1 MLIDVNKKQN
11 QTLGQETISV
21 PLFKSYA
28 KISDTEVVIRPSKR
42 TLLVPIFQAV
52 ITSAAVVTLINGL
65 AELPL
70 WISMILLL
78 MIVIFGPTAIL
89 GTIYGIVGSNFVM
102 EKTKGTSRLQQKYL
116 GLGIGTQEMIP
127 FDRIKSVDV
136 LGNFMEEHAS
146 GDLQDITEWEVF
158 LIKDND
164 RKISVCK
171 SNSARILANSSMLK
185 ANIVAEA
192 LADMS
197 ESEFNPAIIP
207 EWALEIM
214 NESTAR

>member
-1 MLIDVNKKQN
+1 MIIYVNQKQTK
-11 QTLGQETISV
+11 TLDQKTISV

-28 KISDTEVVIRPSKR
+28 EIADTEVVIRPSKR
-42 TLLVPIFQAV
+42 TLLVPIFQAA
-52 ITSAAVVTLINGL
+52 IASAAVITLINRL

-70 WISMILLL
+70 WISMTLLL
-78 MIVIFGPTAIL
+78 VIVIFGPTAVL
-89 GTIYGIVGSNFVM
+89 GTVYGIAGSNFIM
-102 EKTKGTSRLQQKYL
+102 EKNKGTSRLQQKYL

-127 FDRIKSVDV
+127 FDRIKSVV
-136 LGNFMEEHAS
+136 VQGNFLEEHAS

-171 SNSARILANSSMLK
+171 SSSARILADRSLSRVNM
-185 ANIVAEA
+185 VAKA

-197 ESEFNPAIIP
+197 NSEFKPGVIP
-207 EWALEIM
+207 EWALKL
-214 NESTAR
+214 

>member
-1 MLIDVNKKQN
+1 MIIYVNQKQTK
-11 QTLGQETISV
+11 TLDQKTISV

-28 KISDTEVVIRPSKR
+28 EIADTKVVIRPSKR
-42 TLLVPIFQAV
+42 TLLVPIFQAA
-52 ITSAAVVTLINGL
+52 IASAALITLINRL

-70 WISMILLL
+70 WISMTLLL
-78 MIVIFGPTAIL
+78 VIVIFGPTAIL
-89 GTIYGIVGSNFVM
+89 GTVYGIAGSNFIM
-102 EKTKGTSRLQQKYL
+102 EKNKGTSRLQQKYL

-127 FDRIKSVDV
+127 FDRIKSVV
-136 LGNFMEEHAS
+136 VQGNFLEEHAS

-171 SNSARILANSSMLK
+171 SSSARILANRSLSRVNM
-185 ANIVAEA
+185 VAKA

-197 ESEFNPAIIP
+197 NSEFNPGVIP
-207 EWALEIM
+207 EWALKL
-214 NESTAR
+214 

>member
-1 MLIDVNKKQN
+1 MIIYVNQKQTK
-11 QTLGQETISV
+11 TLDQKTISV

-28 KISDTEVVIRPSKR
+28 EIADTEVVIRPSKR
-42 TLLVPIFQAV
+42 TLLVPIFQAA
-52 ITSAAVVTLINGL
+52 IASAALITLINRL

-70 WISMILLL
+70 WISMTLLL
-78 MIVIFGPTAIL
+78 VIVIFGPTAIL
-89 GTIYGIVGSNFVM
+89 GTVYGIAGSNFIM
-102 EKTKGTSRLQQKYL
+102 EKNKGTSRLQQKYL

-127 FDRIKSVDV
+127 FDRIKSVV
-136 LGNFMEEHAS
+136 VQGNFLEEHAS

-171 SNSARILANSSMLK
+171 SSSARILANRSLSRVNM
-185 ANIVAEA
+185 VAKA

-197 ESEFNPAIIP
+197 NSEFNPGVIP
-207 EWALEIM
+207 EWALKL
-214 NESTAR
+214 

>member
-1 MLIDVNKKQN
+1 MIKGVSEKQN
-11 QTLGQETISV
+11 QTLGQATTSV

-42 TLLVPIFQAV
+42 TLLVPLFQAAV
-52 ITSAAVVTLINGL
+52 TSAAIVTLMNGL

-78 MIVIFGPTAIL
+78 VIVIFVPTAIL
-89 GTIYGIVGSNFVM
+89 GTVYGIAGSNFVM

-136 LGNFMEEHAS
+136 HGNFMEEHAS

-171 SNSARILANSSMLK
+171 SSSARILADESLSRVNM
-185 ANIVAEA
+185 VAEA

-197 ESEFNPAIIP
+197 NSEFKPGVIP

-214 NESTAR
+214 NESVAK

>member
-1 MLIDVNKKQN
+1 MNQKQTK
-11 QTLGQETISV
+11 TLDQKTISV

-28 KISDTEVVIRPSKR
+28 EIADTEVVIRPSKR
-42 TLLVPIFQAV
+42 TLLVPIFQAA
-52 ITSAAVVTLINGL
+52 IASAALITLINRL

-70 WISMILLL
+70 WISMTLLL
-78 MIVIFGPTAIL
+78 VIVIFGPTAIL
-89 GTIYGIVGSNFVM
+89 GTVYGIAGSNFIM
-102 EKTKGTSRLQQKYL
+102 EKNKGTSRLQQKYL

-127 FDRIKSVDV
+127 FDRIKSVAV
-136 LGNFMEEHAS
+136 QGNFLEEHAS

-171 SNSARILANSSMLK
+171 SSSARILANRSLSRVNM
-185 ANIVAEA
+185 VAKA

-197 ESEFNPAIIP
+197 NSEFNPGVIP
-207 EWALEIM
+207 EWALKL
-214 NESTAR
+214 

>member
-1 MLIDVNKKQN
+1 MKKNQN
-11 QTLGQETISV
+11 NTLGQENTSV

-28 KISDTEVVIRPSKR
+28 TISATEVVIRPSRR
-42 TLLVPIFQAV
+42 TLLVPVFQAV
-52 ITSAAVVTLINGL
+52 ITIAAVITLINGL

-70 WISMILLL
+70 WISMILLII
-78 MIVIFGPTAIL
+78 IVIFGPTAIL
-89 GTIYGIVGSNFVM
+89 GTVYGIVGSNFVM
-102 EKTKGTSRLQQKYL
+102 EKNKGTSRLQQRYL

-127 FDRIKSVDV
+127 FDRIKSVTV
-136 LGNFMEEHAS
+136 EGNFMEEHAS

-171 SNSARILANSSMLK
+171 ANSARILADNSLLK
-185 ANIVAEA
+185 ANMVAKA

-197 ESEFNPAIIP
+197 DSQFNSGVIP

-214 NESTAR
+214 NESEAK

>member
-1 MLIDVNKKQN
+1 MITSVKKNQN
-11 QTLGQETISV
+11 NTLGQEKTSV

-28 KISDTEVVIRPSKR
+28 TISATEVVIRPSRR
-42 TLLVPIFQAV
+42 TLLVPVFQAV
-52 ITSAAVVTLINGL
+52 ITIAAVITLINGL

-70 WISMILLL
+70 WISMILLII
-78 MIVIFGPTAIL
+78 IVIFGPTAIL
-89 GTIYGIVGSNFVM
+89 GTVYGIVGSNFVM
-102 EKTKGTSRLQQKYL
+102 EKNKGTSRLQQRYL

-127 FDRIKSVDV
+127 FDRIKSVTV
-136 LGNFMEEHAS
+136 EGNFMEEHAS

-158 LIKDND
+158 LIKDNE

-171 SNSARILANSSMLK
+171 SNSARILADNSLLK
-185 ANIVAEA
+185 ANMVAKA

-197 ESEFNPAIIP
+197 DSQFNPGVIP

-214 NESTAR
+214 NESEAK

>member
-1 MLIDVNKKQN
+1 MLIDVNKKKN

-171 SNSARILANSSMLK
+171 SNSARTLANSSMLK

-197 ESEFNPAIIP
+197 ESKFNPAIIP
-207 EWALEIM
+207 EWALETM
-214 NESTAR
+214 NESTAK